1 VRPQDWFR
9 LTALAAIW
17 GASFLFFR
25 ILAPALGIFFTAGSR
40 VAIAG
45 AALTLWL
52 IVIRAN
58 THWKTHPTELAV
70 IGVLN
75 SAIPFALFAYAAL
88 HIPAAYSAILN
99 AFTPIFGFV
108 AGVIWLGER
117 MSSVRAAG
125 LALGVAGV
133 ALVANPWQRASG
145 FTPDA
150 HFLTA
155 VGACLLSTFC
165 YAASGIYVK
174 KRAAGISSKAIAA
187 GSQVSACGALL
198 PFAFA
203 YAPGAA
209 KFSPGIVAA
218 MLVLALVC
226 SALAYI
232 LYFRLMQDVGP
243 SRTLI
248 VTLLIP
254 LFGMLW
260 GTLFRRT
267 FLALRAEWLRAY
279 FGRHVTV
286 GAQIKPKPIF
296 NKRGF

>member
-1 VRPQDWFR
+1 M
-9 LTALAAIW
+9 LT
-17 GASFLFFR
+17 
-25 ILAPALGIFFTAGSR
+25 PALGIFFTADSR
-40 VAIAG
+40 VTIAG
-45 AALTLWL
+45 LALTAWL
-52 IVIRAN
+52 LLTNTN
-58 THWKTHPTELAV
+58 THWKTHPLQLTT

-117 MSSVRAAG
+117 MSGVRAAG

-174 KRAAGISSKAIAA
+174 KRAAGIASKAIAA
-187 GSQVSACGALL
+187 GSQLSAGIALL
-198 PFAFA
+198 PFALA
-203 YAPGAA
+203 YPPSPSA
-209 KFSPGIVAA
+209 FTPGIIAA
-218 MLVLALVC
+218 MLALALVC
-226 SALAYI
+226 SALAYV

-248 VTLLIP
+248 VTLLVP

-260 GTLFRRT
+260 GALFLGERFSLSALAGCALILGGTLLSAR
-267 FLALRAEWLRAY
+267 
-279 FGRHVTV
+279 
-286 GAQIKPKPIF
+286 K
-296 NKRGF
+296 

>member
-1 VRPQDWFR
+1 VRQQDWVR
-9 LTALAAIW
+9 LIALSAIW

-25 ILAPALGIFFTAGSR
+25 VLTPALGIFFTADSR
-40 VAIAG
+40 VVIAG
-45 AALTLWL
+45 LALTAWL
-52 IVIRAN
+52 LLTHTN
-58 THWKTHPTELAV
+58 THWKTHPLQLTV

-75 SAIPFALFAYAAL
+75 SAIPFALFAYASL

-117 MSSVRAAG
+117 MSGVRAAG

-174 KRAAGISSKAIAA
+174 KRAAGIASKAIAA
-187 GSQVSACGALL
+187 GSQLSAGIALL
-198 PFAFA
+198 PFALA
-203 YAPGAA
+203 YPPSPSAFTPGL
-209 KFSPGIVAA
+209 IAA
-218 MLVLALVC
+218 MLALALVC
-226 SALAYI
+226 SALAYV

-248 VTLLIP
+248 VTLLVP

-260 GTLFRRT
+260 GALFLGERFSLSALAGCALILGGTLLSAR
-267 FLALRAEWLRAY
+267 
-279 FGRHVTV
+279 
-286 GAQIKPKPIF
+286 K
-296 NKRGF
+296 